1 VTFSDRARKACPA
14 VWERAQAIHV
24 GLESPPRLATGA
36 STEEQRLAP
45 YRQVRDAIH
54 ALVESLPHSL
64 YQHSLAGSTE
74 TAKRLY
80 AREIVTHDSHPC
92 TSCLTPLD
100 THGLGPKNGGSS
112 DQSEPYRQQQAL
124 SRWQEAETSKP

>member
-36 STEEQRLAP
+36 PTEEERLAP
-45 YRQVRDAIH
+45 YRRVRDAIH

-80 AREIVTHDSHPC
+80 AHEIVNHNSHPC

-100 THGLGPKNGGSS
+100 TDCLGPKNGSSS
-112 DQSEPYRQQQAL
+112 DQSKSHRQQQAF
-124 SRWQEAETSKP
+124 SRWQEVEAGKP